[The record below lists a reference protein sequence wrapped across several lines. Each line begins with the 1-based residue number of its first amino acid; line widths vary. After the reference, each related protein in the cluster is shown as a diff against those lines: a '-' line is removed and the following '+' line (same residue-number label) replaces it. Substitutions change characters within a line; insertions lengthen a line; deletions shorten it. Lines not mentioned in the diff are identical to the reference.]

1 VLALRGQPKGTDGEQ
16 RPKSIDS
23 THHESERWTYHVVLR
38 PSFPSVV
45 HGTVRGYV
53 PNTTIAPEHTKRVK
67 QRVGEPVRSWCF
79 RRGQGQRSLTRPTIW
94 ARFATRPDRGAR
106 RASLRSA
113 SVVRRPTCAQR
124 ATWAAL
130 NDESGPGTDVGRGEP
145 KPRAGLTAGSCGLP
159 RRQCWRLTRGAVL

>member
-1 VLALRGQPKGTDGEQ
+1 M
-16 RPKSIDS
+16 
-23 THHESERWTYHVVLR
+23 
-38 PSFPSVV
+38 
-45 HGTVRGYV
+45 
-53 PNTTIAPEHTKRVK
+53 K

-145 KPRAGLTAGSCGLP
+145 KPRAG
-159 RRQCWRLTRGAVL
+159 RGAFDGWELRASPSPVLEANTGGGALDERSGRTTIRVHRSLCALTTRTTTPCTAQRRRPSRTETSR